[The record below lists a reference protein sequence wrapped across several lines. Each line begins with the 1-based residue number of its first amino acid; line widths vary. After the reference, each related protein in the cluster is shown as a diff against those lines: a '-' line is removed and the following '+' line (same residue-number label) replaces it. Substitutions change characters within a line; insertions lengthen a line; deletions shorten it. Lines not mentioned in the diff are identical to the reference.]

1 VSGKRSL
8 KKQQKRQASALTQL
22 EELYRRGADD
32 ELLARAAEQP
42 VDFAGSPFAAKW
54 AEAADRAVRQSLAGA
69 DLGRL
74 ERLLRSLRRSGP
86 LRPLAILGEGVLD
99 LAAGRLETARSRL
112 AAVSAGVAAEGAAG
126 ALPPSLPAELQ
137 ALARDA
143 PDLPLKDDAWLRAAA
158 DFFAALQDVEARG
171 FAPTAADRQA
181 LAQGLRTLRD
191 LAPAEDSQLRR
202 LLAGAGQCLSLLAAL
217 DGIEAWLYAPPQG
230 DEARGS
236 QAVVLWLRE
245 LGPLAAALGASDPSL
260 LAPLHHAVR
269 RRWRSVLERVAAEE
283 GSPGLAAL
291 YAADPGL
298 LAMDVDLAGGL
309 ADLRQRAQAQQLLAA
324 GRYEELIQLLR
335 SRSRIAA
342 KPGDLAAFWS
352 LELWAGRRIS
362 NEEEND
368 EDDEDEDLGPDLS
381 EPFVHRT
388 LVRVGEMAGEVG
400 RRFPPEQRAE
410 VARVLRDELFHLC
423 EVTGF
428 CEHTAGAALSLL
440 EHLPGDSGL
449 LIAGVAGALADDAP
463 RLLRALEA
471 QLGRG
476 GKASAS
482 PEPNGPVERR
492 LMAQVARARPRVMAR
507 ILDKLKPLFS
517 AGAWPQIAELVG
529 REMAGGFAELL
540 CAAGFEAMGNSELA
554 SRLPADARVSLELLR
569 RALGGTLGFA
579 AVELILD
586 CWWLDPPAVEK
597 RLAGFLAGSPGCEGV
612 LAALQVL
619 EKLLLP
625 WTPQSLDVAVRGLG
639 RAAIDRLDDRWQ
651 LWGGAV
657 PLLAVASDDGGLQRL
672 KKKIQQLLASPE
684 IQGEGRDVLEEGLE
698 AVQRLEG
705 VRRER
710 ERSRRRAQ
718 PKKKKPRRPRGG
730 VPQLRLDLS

>member
-22 EELYRRGADD
+22 EELYRRGADE
-32 ELLARAAEQP
+32 ELLARAAEQA

-54 AEAADRAVRQSLAGA
+54 AEVADRAVRQSLADA

-99 LAAGRLETARSRL
+99 LVAGRLETARSRL
-112 AAVSAGVAAEGAAG
+112 AAVSAGVAMEDAAG
-126 ALPPSLPAELQ
+126 ALPPRLLADLQ

-143 PDLPLKDDAWLRAAA
+143 PEPPPKDDTWMRASAEL
-158 DFFAALQDVEARG
+158 FAALQGLEARG
-171 FAPTAADRQA
+171 FAPDTADREV
-181 LAQGLRTLRD
+181 LARNLRTLRD

-202 LLAGAGQCLSLLAAL
+202 LLGDAGQCLSLLAAL
-217 DGIEAWLYAPPQG
+217 EGLEAWLFEPPQG

-269 RRWRSVLERVAAEE
+269 MRWRSVLERVAAEE

-291 YAADPGL
+291 YAADPRL
-298 LAMDVDLAGGL
+298 LAMDVDLAGGGL
-309 ADLRQRAQAQQLLAA
+309 AELRQRAQAQQLLAA
-324 GRYEELIQLLR
+324 GRYEALIHLLR
-335 SRSRIAA
+335 SRSRTAA
-342 KPGDLAAFWS
+342 EPGDLAALWS
-352 LELWAGRRIS
+352 LELWAGRRRAS
-362 NEEEND
+362 VEE
-368 EDDEDEDLGPDLS
+368 EDDEDEDLLS
-381 EPFVHRT
+381 EPFLHRT
-388 LVRVGEMAGEVG
+388 LVRLGEMAAEVG

-428 CEHTAGAALSLL
+428 CDHTAGAALSLL
-440 EHLPGDSGL
+440 EPLPGDSGL
-449 LIAGVAGALADDAP
+449 LIAGVAGALAGDAP

-471 QLGRG
+471 RLDRG
-476 GKASAS
+476 GKANA
-482 PEPNGPVERR
+482 GIGTVERR
-492 LMAQVARARPRVMAR
+492 LMSQIARERPRLLAR

-529 REMAGGFAELL
+529 REMAGDFAELL
-540 CAAGFEAMGNSELA
+540 CAAGFEAMVNPELV
-554 SRLPADARVSLELLR
+554 SRLPGNARVSLELLR
-569 RALGGTLGFA
+569 PALGGTLGFA
-579 AVELILD
+579 AVELVID
-586 CWWLDPPAVEK
+586 CWRPDPPAVEK
-597 RLAGFLAGSPGCEGV
+597 RLAGFLAGSPGCEGL

-619 EKLLLP
+619 EKVLLP
-625 WTPQSLDVAVRGLG
+625 WAPQGLDVAVRGLG

-657 PLLAVASDDGGLQRL
+657 PLLAVAADDSGLQRL
-672 KKKIQQLLASPE
+672 KKKVQQLLASPE
-684 IQGEGRDVLEEGLE
+684 IQEEGRDVLEEGLE
-698 AVQRLEG
+698 AIHRLEST
-705 VRRER
+705 RRER

-718 PKKKKPRRPRGG
+718 PKKKPRRPRGG